1 MNSLTSFLE
10 LNFFLNVQQLILKF
24 HLSFDE
30 LIKDIKPGVYR
41 FKLPDNLFNNGKDKS
56 LISITLYS
64 KEQNQDY
71 LFYVNKG
78 ENRVYVG
85 LDYLFWSVY
94 QIIIYSKE
102 KYTIS
107 QLGKNFDK
115 FDSLGSKY
123 RSRITFINTDPRFLL
138 NGKSVDFKK
147 IAGYNYNDKSE
158 SQNEFYQISVQLEKY
173 INDNKMVNQ
182 FIVKKIQ
189 EDKETDDIKFILDN
203 KQNLTDFW
211 TELEKVFKN
220 DNIIMN
226 YENLKRKNDDIFK
239 MKIPYIKENN
249 QYINNDNMDDL
260 NSCFIALFV
269 TIVLKN
275 YSILKGE
282 KYLKDVFN
290 KAKDDFELI
299 SKNTNINN
307 EEKLKILATYLLLYS
322 DCENSSELDSI
333 KIRHF
338 IFAEKENNSILDKV
352 YQFYQTFFNL
362 LTEDSNIFFY
372 LLQLNSGIGYSHK
385 QKVYTFDLTSLE
397 SVKNHLINLFPKC
410 LTIYD
415 YNNNKIRD
423 YEAFCS
429 SQTGGIAI
437 DINYLIPNDKC
448 KNIDFNSK
456 SFKISQNDA
465 NEIAM
470 NIVLFLF
477 HEFMGHKK
485 FHNSSNQESSP
496 IKIVRNN
503 KIIQLKYE
511 LDLKKNDENSE
522 YILTTKE
529 GKGDSGHFLELCY
542 NKFNDKL
549 IMKHLIKMKNI
560 GKLVKRADLFIKYPE
575 LIEKYVILRKIAE
588 EKEITFK
595 FHDTTSIEEEI
606 NEMNSKIDID
616 KYMKEKEEK
625 EKDGKNNKN
634 SSTFKNSKY
643 QKGKSHLKLSESV
656 EKKSSPNEISLEDE
670 NSEEREE
677 RIKRRKIEDEE
688 IRRILI
694 KFDFKYDEEL
704 LKNIES
710 KMDETGLSQDDIDDL
725 NYLYVKFMKLY

>member
-1 MNSLTSFLE
+1 
-10 LNFFLNVQQLILKF
+10 
-24 HLSFDE
+24 
-30 LIKDIKPGVYR
+30 
-41 FKLPDNLFNNGKDKS
+41 
-56 LISITLYS
+56 
-64 KEQNQDY
+64 
-71 LFYVNKG
+71 
-78 ENRVYVG
+78 
-85 LDYLFWSVY
+85 
-94 QIIIYSKE
+94 
-102 KYTIS
+102 
-107 QLGKNFDK
+107 
-115 FDSLGSKY
+115 
-123 RSRITFINTDPRFLL
+123 
-138 NGKSVDFKK
+138 
-147 IAGYNYNDKSE
+147 
-158 SQNEFYQISVQLEKY
+158 
-173 INDNKMVNQ
+173 
-182 FIVKKIQ
+182 
-189 EDKETDDIKFILDN
+189 
-203 KQNLTDFW
+203 
-211 TELEKVFKN
+211 
-220 DNIIMN
+220 
-226 YENLKRKNDDIFK
+226 
-239 MKIPYIKENN
+239 
-249 QYINNDNMDDL
+249 
-260 NSCFIALFV
+260 
-269 TIVLKN
+269 
-275 YSILKGE
+275 
-282 KYLKDVFN
+282 
-290 KAKDDFELI
+290 
-299 SKNTNINN
+299 
-307 EEKLKILATYLLLYS
+307 
-322 DCENSSELDSI
+322 
-333 KIRHF
+333 
-338 IFAEKENNSILDKV
+338 
-352 YQFYQTFFNL
+352 
-362 LTEDSNIFFY
+362 
-372 LLQLNSGIGYSHK
+372 
-385 QKVYTFDLTSLE
+385 
-397 SVKNHLINLFPKC
+397 

-437 DINYLIPNDKC
+437 DINYLIPNDKF

-704 LKNIES
+704 LPNIES